1 MKCKNIFKH
10 LLLALPFVAAPACSV
25 MTSGWSISS
34 SYIWRIYDSRSYSFT
49 KGSAAK
55 IIELDRTIE
64 NRQASITIHNSLTNK
79 FTFKAA
85 CMYQSATPAFELHV
99 PTLDI
104 SVNDKIRGFSFAR
117 FLVDRGREYS
127 LRAQVVA
134 PSRLVFAPITAPQ
147 KRALSDL
154 YLQLAEGGK
163 LTIGLLQGKGFKP
176 RIYTI
181 PLEGF
186 LEYSKIVLND
196 CVRLNSI
203 AQNHR
208 GEVKLLPDYIT
219 KEPVDAVEKDF
230 SLKPKI
236 PSDGLAKDE
245 EETPAVDSV
254 VEPAKEEQKE
264 PELKLFTPGG
274 EEASIG
280 EDGKPITETPK
291 EESLGTAT
299 EMAIDSDGNAVK
311 NSSN

>member
-1 MKCKNIFKH
+1 MKCKKIFKS
-10 LLLALPFVAAPACSV
+10 LLLTLPFVCVSAGAV
-25 MTSGWSISS
+25 MISGWSISS
-34 SYIWRIYDSRSYSFT
+34 SYIWRIYEASSYSFT

-64 NRQASITIHNSLTNK
+64 NHQASISIHNSLTNK
-79 FTFKAA
+79 FTFKVA
-85 CMYQSATPAFELHV
+85 CMYQSSTPAFELQV

-127 LRAQVVA
+127 LRAQVV
-134 PSRLVFAPITAPQ
+134 PPNRLVFAPVTAPQ

-154 YLQLAEGGK
+154 FLQLSEGGK
-163 LTIGLLQGKGFKP
+163 LTIGLLQGKSFKP
-176 RIYTI
+176 RIYQI

-186 LEYSKIVLND
+186 LEYSKVVLND

-219 KEPVDAVEKDF
+219 KEPVDAAEKGF
-230 SLKPKI
+230 SLKPKLS
-236 PSDGLAKDE
+236 SDGLAKEQDE
-245 EETPAVDSV
+245 TSLANTD

-280 EDGKPITETPK
+280 EDGKPITEAPK
-291 EESLGTAT
+291 DDSLGTAQ
-299 EMAIDSDGNAVK
+299 EMTIDADGNAVK

>member
-1 MKCKNIFKH
+1 MKCKKIFKA
-10 LLLALPFVAAPACSV
+10 LLLTIPFVALPSSAV

-34 SYIWRIYDSRSYSFT
+34 SYIWRIYEASSYSFT
-49 KGSAAK
+49 KGSASK

-64 NRQASITIHNSLTNK
+64 NRQASITIQNSLTNK

-85 CMYQSATPAFELHV
+85 CMYQSSTPAFELQV

-104 SVNDKIRGFSFAR
+104 SVNDKIRGFAFAR
-117 FLVDRGREYS
+117 FLVDKGREYS
-127 LRAQVVA
+127 LRAQVI
-134 PSRLVFAPITAPQ
+134 PPNRLVFAPITAPQ

-163 LTIGLLQGKGFKP
+163 LTIGLLQGKSFKP

-186 LEYSKIVLND
+186 LEYSKVVLND

-219 KEPVDAVEKDF
+219 KEPVDASLKDF
-230 SLKPKI
+230 SLKPKL
-236 PSDGLAKDE
+236 PSDSLTKE
-245 EETPAVDSV
+245 QEETPLVEPV

-280 EDGKPITETPK
+280 EDGKPITEKPK
-291 EESLGTAT
+291 EESLGTAS
-299 EMAIDSDGNAVK
+299 EMTIDADGNAVK